1 MSMLTLSRLPTW
13 ITPVRAAF
21 FGSLL
26 LSLAARIGGTINRD
40 GILYVNTAR
49 AFLEGGFGAALE
61 LFRWPFLPILI
72 AGASKITGIGL
83 ENAGYLLNAVFM
95 AGACA
100 LLVASA
106 SPKQPAAAWAICLV
120 ALALPGVNEYRD
132 ELLREFGCWFFIV
145 LSFWL
150 ALRWSEK
157 PRWAAA
163 LAIQLSLGVA
173 ALFRPEAVAMFG
185 ALILWQIFEAPKGEK
200 LKRVLM
206 IGGPSIAALTALLA
220 LYLGGHLSPGNRLSG
235 EFSRFST
242 ARFDAKAETMSMA
255 FIEYARGQ
263 ARSIL
268 FFGSLAL
275 IPVKFFSKIG
285 ILIAPLACLLLSKH
299 VRAILSHYALFA
311 WGFLAHL
318 MVLVVFVL
326 DLQFLA
332 GRYVGLL
339 LIMAAPF
346 VGIGFWLLC
355 QRFPRWRAAMVAT
368 VIAAML
374 ASATSLSPGKTQ
386 FVQAGAWL
394 SANASESPRIY
405 IESGRSAYFAG
416 WHHGGG
422 IPLKDRTPLATAVK
436 DKKYD
441 LLVLEVS
448 RKETDI
454 DAWLAQAGLQV
465 VQRFGSPGRDAV
477 IIAAPIGLSQ
487 DSVSNTARKRQN
499 TGSTE

>member
-49 AFLEGGFGAALE
+49 AFLEGGFGAAHE
-61 LFRWPFLPILI
+61 LFSWPFLPILI

-157 PRWAAA
+157 PRWAGA

-285 ILIAPLACLLLSKH
+285 ILIAPLAYLLLSKQ

-339 LIMAAPF
+339 LLMAAPF

-355 QRFPRWRAAMVAT
+355 QRFPRWRWVMVAT
-368 VIAAML
+368 VIVAML

-416 WHHGGG
+416 WHHLGG
-422 IPLKDRTPLATAVK
+422 IPLKDRTPLAAAVK

-465 VQRFGSPGRDAV
+465 VQRFGVPGRDAV